1 MTDKDD
7 FKNAVNAISI
17 IIPLGIG
24 VSIDGYLLP
33 NGEAR
38 YGTGYLSI
46 LLGYNET
53 YFLRLTKTESKKL
66 GDLIYLG
73 YTGDIIPVKAPRVGT
88 RGITRAKTI
97 SFDDFCI
104 LVEYEAIEERNPKAI
119 ALLTAS
125 FRELLRSRTQVAF
138 DLSEDTLE
146 QKQSDFTE
154 AAYEREAAWIIYKE
168 NLEEIEDLS
177 LPGDESHLKGGY
189 WNSGDCNYGDDYEE
203 SLVS

>member
-7 FKNAVNAISI
+7 FKNAVSAVNTF
-17 IIPLGIG
+17 IPLGTGI
-24 VSIDGYLLP
+24 SIDAYILP
-33 NGEAR
+33 NGNVR

-46 LLGYNET
+46 LLGYGKD
-53 YFLRLTKTESKKL
+53 YFVRATKNESKKL
-66 GDLIYLG
+66 RDLIYLG
-73 YTGDIIPVKAPRVGT
+73 YTGDLIPVKAPRLGT
-88 RGITRAKTI
+88 RGVTRAKTI

-146 QKQSDFTE
+146 QKQSDFTDTFH
-154 AAYEREAAWIIYKE
+154 EREVVWNDYLADDKEDIE
-168 NLEEIEDLS
+168 NLA
-177 LPGDESHLKGGY
+177 LPGDEPHLENGY
-189 WNSGDCNYGDDYEE
+189 WNRSFRDA
-203 SLVS
+203 S

>member
-104 LVEYEAIEERNPKAI
+104 LVEYEAIEVKNTKAI

-146 QKQSDFTE
+146 QKQSDFTDTFH
-154 AAYEREAAWIIYKE
+154 EREVVWNDYLADDKEDIE
-168 NLEEIEDLS
+168 NLA
-177 LPGDESHLKGGY
+177 LPGDEPHLENGY
-189 WNSGDCNYGDDYEE
+189 WNRSFRDA
-203 SLVS
+203 S

>member
-104 LVEYEAIEERNPKAI
+104 LVEYEAIEVKNTKAI

-146 QKQSDFTE
+146 QKQSDFTDTFH
-154 AAYEREAAWIIYKE
+154 EREVVWNDYLADDKEDIE
-168 NLEEIEDLS
+168 NLA
-177 LPGDESHLKGGY
+177 LPGDEPHLENGY
-189 WNSGDCNYGDDYEE
+189 WNRSFRNA
-203 SLVS
+203 S